1 MSVRQASSDGGIW
14 WHLQTRDI
22 DPSSIQL
29 LHHLCCFQI
38 CGVHFMSVICIC
50 IIRETYNSNS
60 QVSGFAKTYF
70 NRWSQERTD
79 KRQNACRAWGWL
91 ILGRY
96 RRLVGRRSRRQ
107 SPSAER
113 GTGHRPLVQH
123 HQSLGKELFAKHL
136 VKITISGSRC
146 LSCRGSCEAS

>member
-1 MSVRQASSDGGIW
+1 MSV
-14 WHLQTRDI
+14 
-22 DPSSIQL
+22 
-29 LHHLCCFQI
+29 
-38 CGVHFMSVICIC
+38 VYIC
-50 IIRETYNSNS
+50 IIGETKAKQSC
-60 QVSGFAKTYF
+60 SGFANTYF
-70 NRWSQERTD
+70 HRWSKEISDQ
-79 KRQNACRAWGWL
+79 RQNACRAWGWL

-107 SPSAER
+107 SPSIER

-146 LSCRGSCEAS
+146 LSCRGSCEASWTTSGGLSSWWCSSSLLMSLDLLSLSFSTENYVTVKSWT

>member
-29 LHHLCCFQI
+29 LHHLCCLTF
-38 CGVHFMSVICIC
+38 GARDMYVVCIC

-60 QVSGFAKTYF
+60 HVQVCKYLFSQMVPRNIRQKT
-70 NRWSQERTD
+70 
-79 KRQNACRAWGWL
+79 KRVQGVGLVDIGSISPA
-91 ILGRY
+91 GRSWKPATESV
-96 RRLVGRRSRRQ
+96 RR
-107 SPSAER
+107 E
-113 GTGHRPLVQH
+113 GHRAPPFSATPPEFGERAFSETL
-123 HQSLGKELFAKHL
+123 HL

>member
-1 MSVRQASSDGGIW
+1 MSV
-14 WHLQTRDI
+14 
-22 DPSSIQL
+22 
-29 LHHLCCFQI
+29 
-38 CGVHFMSVICIC
+38 VYIC
-50 IIRETYNSNS
+50 IIRETKAKQSC
-60 QVSGFAKTYF
+60 SGFANTYF
-70 NRWSQERTD
+70 HRWSKEISDQ
-79 KRQNACRAWGWL
+79 RQNACRAWGWL

-136 VKITISGSRC
+136 VKITNLGADVYLAEVPAKHLERRAVACLLGDVHPRC
-146 LSCRGSCEAS
+146 SCRWTCCHCPFLLKTMSL